1 MPTLPDGKKQAI
13 RDLREYGFSKT
24 KTAKAVGVSE
34 GSVDKYEPEDVD
46 GYDESL
52 EPDANA
58 AIDALSDDL
67 APAQVLDDEWIPQDV
82 DPATGDSFTGDPPTQ
97 TPLVDD
103 STRELRVRDDYTNV
117 SPGEFIREFFNEFE
131 VGVRENFVRMQAR
144 RAERRGQLPDEEKMR
159 ADLNE
164 MSSGISND
172 TETRYIAEEYWAE
185 AEQYLQET
193 DVEVNSRTTDQS
205 QSGSGKGD
213 FVGVGEDEQGSGS
226 WYQMPDGRYQYGEY
240 VQQPDGTRAFQPKQ
254 PPAGSSPPQQQG
266 MGMQGQM
273 GGMSRQPQ
281 QQQDNRDQKIEELRA
296 ELREMKREA
305 LQDEGSS
312 LKDQVQEFAELQ
324 QTIEELSGGDDGG
337 GENEAVAALRSE
349 LRSIRSQLQDE
360 AGQSTPQ
367 SPKEAAMQKALQS
380 DDVDPNSLL
389 DIAQKM
395 DNEKD
400 PEVRKK
406 ELELEQE
413 KRRMELKRD
422 RTESL
427 LEGAEQ
433 MFQRL
438 GQGIGEA
445 LSAGGDGQQG
455 GQQQGANAAPAQQP
469 AAAQQ
474 QTPPA
479 SQAPNDPQRNGSA
492 EQNPIQTM
500 ECSNCGEETT
510 VDTRTP
516 GYECDNCGH
525 GAEPCPEC
533 NTPIDIPPFDEVD
546 TSGDGE
552 APTVE
557 CGSCGEVL
565 EIAPAEQPA

>member
-1 MPTLPDGKKQAI
+1 MPTLPDEKKQAI
-13 RDLREYGFSKT
+13 RDLREYGFSKK
-24 KTAKAVGVSE
+24 KTAAAVGVSQ
-34 GSVDKYEPEDVD
+34 GSVGKYEPEDVE

-52 EPDANA
+52 NADANE
-58 AIDALSDDL
+58 AIDALSEDL
-67 APAQVLDDEWIPQDV
+67 VPANVLDDEWIPQDV

-117 SPGEFIREFFNEFE
+117 TPGSFIREFFDEFE

-193 DVEVNSRTTDQS
+193 DVEVNSRSTDRT
-205 QSGSGKGD
+205 QSGSGEGD
-213 FVGVGEDEQGSGS
+213 FVGVGEGEQQEGS
-226 WYQMPDGRYQYGEY
+226 WFQMPDGSYQYGEY
-240 VQQPDGTRAFQPKQ
+240 VDQGNGTRSFQPMQ
-254 PPAGSSPPQQQG
+254 PPAGSSPPPQQG
-266 MGMQGQM
+266 MGMQGQR
-273 GGMSRQPQ
+273 GGMGRQRQ
-281 QQQDNRDQKIEELRA
+281 QQADARDQKIEELRS

-324 QTIEELSGGDDGG
+324 QTIEELSGGGGGG
-337 GENEAVAALRSE
+337 GESESIAALRSE
-349 LRSIRSQLQDE
+349 MRGIRQDLQQE
-360 AGQSTPQ
+360 AGQANPS

-380 DDVDPNSLL
+380 DDVDANSLL

-395 DNEKD
+395 DEEKD

-413 KRRMELKRD
+413 KRRMELKKD

-427 LEGAEQ
+427 LQGAEDMVQ
-433 MFQRL
+433 KL
-438 GQGIGEA
+438 GQGIGQA
-445 LSAGGDGQQG
+445 LTAGDGGQQG
-455 GQQQGANAAPAQQP
+455 GQQQAGNAAPAQQG
-469 AAAQQ
+469 AGAQQ
-474 QTPPA
+474 QRPPA
-479 SQAPNDPQRNGSA
+479 SQAPNNPQQNG
-492 EQNPIQTM
+492 QGGGNPIQTM
-500 ECSNCGEETT
+500 NCENCGDETT

-516 GYECDNCGH
+516 GYECDECGH
-525 GAEPCPEC
+525 AVDPCPEC
-533 NTPIDIPPFDEVD
+533 NTPIQIPPFDEVD
-546 TSGDGE
+546 TDGE
-552 APTVE
+552 DGPPTVE
-557 CGSCGEVL
+557 CTGCGEVL
-565 EIAPAEQPA
+565 EIAPTEPAA